1 MAAKKRYTL
10 RSWMLVYLSLAAA
23 LAAAVGEREAPTDVL
38 GISAAPGPAA
48 VSEDTVFFA
57 PVGDVVRRNDI

>member
-38 GISAAPGPAA
+38 GISAAPGSAA
-48 VSEDTVFFA
+48 VSGDTVFFA
-57 PVGDVVRRNDI
+57 PVGGVVRRNDI